1 MLTSKTAVKKFSI
14 KLGKDLGLYQSA
26 AATLEKQKDTLEE
39 HRAAKKIASELQ
51 KTFQEDLM
59 VQKAIDHQVPLELLQ
74 KMLIWEERA
83 RQEGR
88 ESRQIYGR
96 NNKCP
101 VLNAEVTDFVTRI
114 TIIVQ
119 EQEEIVAAA
128 TEGTV

>member
-1 MLTSKTAVKKFSI
+1 
-14 KLGKDLGLYQSA
+14 
-26 AATLEKQKDTLEE
+26 
-39 HRAAKKIASELQ
+39 
-51 KTFQEDLM
+51 M